1 MSLALLLQVM
11 LSLVRRVIFPLH
23 HALSAELLWVYC
35 ILYLVSIFARHGC
48 YHYNSSCLFLSA
60 AAAHGYSCDSVIR
73 WTYLRP
79 FRSLACLHRTLF
91 RSLLAIYKWCRYL
104 ERMVA
109 AISSFLFFSVPAPH
123 VFGFFT
129 QLWWIQ
135 VGWSVDKRNWPI
147 SVRTTMNTSK
157 NTKNMERLKN
167 TERFK
172 EYRMLLRIQPSL
184 ASLCIGYHGYRI

>member
-1 MSLALLLQVM
+1 MAATTTTVPTCSSLQLQHTVTTET
-11 LSLVRRVIFPLH
+11 LSYAEHICVF
-23 HALSAELLWVYC
+23 SAPWHVC
-35 ILYLVSIFARHGC
+35 T
-48 YHYNSSCLFLSA
+48 
-60 AAAHGYSCDSVIR
+60 AHV
-73 WTYLRP
+73 
-79 FRSLACLHRTLF
+79 F

-147 SVRTTMNTSK
+147 LVRTTMNTSK

-172 EYRMLLRIQPSL
+172 EYRMLLRIRPSL
-184 ASLCIGYHGYRI
+184 ASLYIGYHGYRI